1 MNKKG
6 SLSDTI
12 YGPIY
17 VLVIGITMF
26 IAVYLWQQTSF
37 SFLNM
42 PITGTN
48 GVSVNQSVTQMITNI
63 NPAFQSFDWVI
74 PFVVGGLL
82 IASTV
87 MAFRRGASV
96 LYIGL
101 ALIFWVLALLLSS
114 VFSDIFTQF
123 SSSSIFSTTI
133 LSFPILS
140 WVMANMQWIV
150 LGWLFV
156 ISVVMFSRNKREE
169 QQLASAEASFM

>member
-1 MNKKG
+1 M
-6 SLSDTI
+6 
-12 YGPIY
+12 
-17 VLVIGITMF
+17 
-26 IAVYLWQQTSF
+26 
-37 SFLNM
+37 
-42 PITGTN
+42 
-48 GVSVNQSVTQMITNI
+48 
-63 NPAFQSFDWVI
+63 I